1 MPSLRRRF
9 LLGSRLL
16 LALQVLTSGLVLASW
31 LSVVR
36 VSDGLSAWSS
46 WRLAVLAFGTAA
58 REQYVH
64 QAHSFVE
71 GGAGHLDHY
80 EHAAEEAEA
89 RLSALSEIAL
99 PEAADIHAEL
109 ERDHAAFTAWFAEQ
123 AQPALK
129 LGVDRPAAVALHGE
143 AEARIGRI
151 EADTARLL
159 EAVETKQASEQ
170 ARLTGA
176 LKRAVLA
183 SVALAGLAAVVQLG
197 VGRKLAGAVLDP
209 LARLAGVATR
219 FGQGDRAARADEGGD
234 DELARLAIRFNAMFH
249 AVAEAE
255 DRRVRT
261 ERLAALGELSA
272 AIAHELNNPLTVI
285 LGRTDDPVV
294 RAEAEHASRVVRGL
308 LGFARPGEEPEGP
321 VDVGTLAA
329 EAVSR
334 QGPWADARDV
344 ELKLHTHATLRV
356 LTSPSAARQIL
367 DNLLRNAIEA
377 APPGSNIEVRVDA
390 EAVAVLDRGPGLPAA
405 LRPRLYE
412 PFATGRAD
420 GTGLGLAVCQR
431 IARAQG
437 GAIQHEDRPGGGT
450 VATWRPGRSG

>member
-9 LLGSRLL
+9 LLGTRLL

-36 VSDGLSAWSS
+36 VSEGLSDLSAW
-46 WRLAVLAFGTAA
+46 RLSVLAFGTAA

-80 EHAAEEAEA
+80 GHSAEDARA
-89 RLSALSEIAL
+89 RLDALQEIPL
-99 PEAADIHAEL
+99 REAAPIRDEL
-109 ERDHAAFTAWFAEQ
+109 QRDHAAFSDWFARQ
-123 AQPALK
+123 AQPALQ
-129 LGVDRPAAVALHGE
+129 LGVDRPAAVALHSE
-143 AEARIGRI
+143 AEERIAAI

-159 EAVETKQASEQ
+159 AAVERRQTAEQ
-170 ARLTGA
+170 ERLTRA
-176 LKRAVLA
+176 LTRAVLA
-183 SVALAGLAAVVQLG
+183 SMGLAALAALIQLG
-197 VGRKLAGAVLDP
+197 IARRLAGAVLDP
-209 LARLAGVATR
+209 LTRLAEVATR
-219 FGQGDRAARADEGGD
+219 FGQGDRAARAPEGGD
-234 DELARLAIRFNAMFH
+234 DELDTLARSFNAMFH
-249 AVAEAE
+249 AVTEAE
-255 DRRVRT
+255 DRRVRS

-285 LGRTDDPVV
+285 LGTATDPVV
-294 RAEAEHASRVVRGL
+294 RHEAEHASRVVRGL

-321 VDVGTLAA
+321 VDIALLAA

-334 QGPWADARDV
+334 HGPWADARDLV
-344 ELKLHTHATLRV
+344 LELHDQGPLRAQV
-356 LTSPSAARQIL
+356 SPAAARQIL

-377 APPGSNIEVRVDA
+377 APAGTTIALRVSQDA
-390 EAVAVLDRGPGLPAA
+390 VSVLDRGPGLPAS

-437 GAIQHEDRPGGGT
+437 GSITHEDRSEGGT
-450 VATWRPGRSG
+450 VATWRPGRTE

>member
-9 LLGSRLL
+9 LSGTRVLLG
-16 LALQVLTSGLVLASW
+16 LQILTSGLVLASW

-36 VSDGLSAWSS
+36 VSDGLRDLSAW
-46 WRLAVLAFGTAA
+46 RLSVLAFGTAA

-71 GGAGHLDHY
+71 GGPGHLDHY
-80 EHAAEEAEA
+80 GHSAEEARA
-89 RLSALSEIAL
+89 RLDALQEIPL
-99 PEAADIHAEL
+99 REAAAIRAEL
-109 ERDHAAFTAWFAEQ
+109 DRDHAAFSTWFDSA
-123 AQPALK
+123 ARPAL
-129 LGVDRPAAVALHGE
+129 LAGVDRPDAVRLHEE
-143 AEARIGRI
+143 AEERIVKI

-159 EAVETKQASEQ
+159 DAVERRQSSEQ
-170 ARLTGA
+170 ARLEGA

-183 SVALAGLAAVVQLG
+183 SVALAGMAALIQLG
-197 VGRKLAGAVLDP
+197 IARKLAGAVLDP
-209 LARLAGVATR
+209 LTRLAEVATR
-219 FGQGDRAARADEGGD
+219 FGQGERAARAPEGGD
-234 DELARLAIRFNAMFH
+234 DELAALGRSFNAMFH
-249 AVAEAE
+249 AVTEAE
-255 DRRVRT
+255 DRRVRS

-285 LGRTDDPVV
+285 LGTTTDPVV
-294 RAEAEHASRVVRGL
+294 RHEAEHASRVVRGL

-321 VDVGTLAA
+321 VDLALLAA

-334 QGPWADARDV
+334 HGPWADARDLV
-344 ELKLHTHATLRV
+344 LELHDEGPLRAQV
-356 LTSPSAARQIL
+356 SPAAARQIL

-377 APPGSNIEVRVDA
+377 APAGTIIELCVSRDA
-390 EAVAVLDRGPGLPAA
+390 VSVLDRGPGLPATI
-405 LRPRLYE
+405 RPRLYE

-437 GAIQHEDRPGGGT
+437 GSIIHEDRPEGGT
-450 VATWRPGRSG
+450 IATWRPGRIE